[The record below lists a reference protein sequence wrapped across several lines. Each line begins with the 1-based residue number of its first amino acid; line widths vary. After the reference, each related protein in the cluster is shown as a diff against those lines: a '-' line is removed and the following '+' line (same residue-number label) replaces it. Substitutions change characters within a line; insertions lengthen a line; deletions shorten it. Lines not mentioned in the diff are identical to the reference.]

1 MIAALAF
8 SLTLAASAAAQS
20 PAETLVA
27 PGGALLRALD
37 RISGALTEL
46 QIAPGETVEQG
57 GLAITLA
64 ECRYPADDPGSD
76 AFAHLTIRIPGAAE
90 PLFRGW
96 MIASSP
102 ALMALDHPRHDVWVI
117 RCNIPEGDSSGG

>member
-1 MIAALAF
+1 MIAALAL
-8 SLTLAASAAAQS
+8 SLAFAAPAAAQGA
-20 PAETLVA
+20 AETLVA
-27 PGGALLRALD
+27 PGGAHLRALD

-46 QIAPGETVEQG
+46 RLAPGQTVEHG
-57 GLAITLA
+57 GLSITLS

-76 AFAHLTIRIPGAAE
+76 AFAHLTIRTPGAAE

-117 RCNIPEGDSSGG
+117 RCNIPAGDSSGG

>member
-1 MIAALAF
+1 MIAALAL
-8 SLTLAASAAAQS
+8 SLALAAPAAAQS

-27 PGGALLRALD
+27 PGGAILRMLD
-37 RISGALTEL
+37 RISGKLAEL
-46 QIAPGETVEQG
+46 QLAPGQTVEQDR
-57 GLAITLA
+57 LSITLS

-76 AFAHLTIRIPGAAE
+76 AFAHLTIRAQGAAE

-96 MIASSP
+96 MVASSP

-117 RCNIPEGDSSGG
+117 RCNIPAGESSGG